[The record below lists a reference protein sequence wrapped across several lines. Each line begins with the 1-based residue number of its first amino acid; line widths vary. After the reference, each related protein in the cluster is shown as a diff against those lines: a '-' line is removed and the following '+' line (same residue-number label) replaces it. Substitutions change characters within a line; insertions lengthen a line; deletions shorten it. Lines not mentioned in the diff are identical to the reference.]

1 MKISRSLMV
10 LGLLLVMLV
19 LPIMASGSDT
29 LLAEPTVPV
38 SSAVPSLPPAISA
51 QAAIVTDD
59 VGQVLW
65 SRNADVRMPMAST
78 TKIMTALTVLA
89 GSDDLDRAVTVPG
102 EAGGVEGAAVY
113 LFEGETLTLGQLLDA
128 VLIESANDAATALAI
143 AVAGSV
149 EAFAGQMNTLADEM
163 GLVDTHF
170 VNPHGLDDAEHYT
183 TARELAQIA
192 RTAMTYDAFAK
203 TVSTY

>member
-38 SSAVPSLPPAISA
+38 SSAVPSLPSAISA

-65 SRNADVRMPMAST
+65 SVS
-78 TKIMTALTVLA
+78 
-89 GSDDLDRAVTVPG
+89 RAVCQEFQRVQKP
-102 EAGGVEGAAVY
+102 
-113 LFEGETLTLGQLLDA
+113 DA
-128 VLIESANDAATALAI
+128 SALPERRSKSSDAR
-143 AVAGSV
+143 
-149 EAFAGQMNTLADEM
+149 NC
-163 GLVDTHF
+163 
-170 VNPHGLDDAEHYT
+170 
-183 TARELAQIA
+183 R
-192 RTAMTYDAFAK
+192 
-203 TVSTY
+203 

>member
-19 LPIMASGSDT
+19 LPIMASGPDT
-29 LLAEPTVPV
+29 LLTDPPGPV

-51 QAAIVTDD
+51 QAAIVTED

-102 EAGGVEGAAVY
+102 EAVGVEGSSVY
-113 LFEGETLTLGQLLDA
+113 LYEGETLTLGQLLDA

-149 EAFAGQMNTLADEM
+149 EAFAGQMN
-163 GLVDTHF
+163 
-170 VNPHGLDDAEHYT
+170 
-183 TARELAQIA
+183 
-192 RTAMTYDAFAK
+192 
-203 TVSTY
+203 